1 MTTLDDHD
9 KTSFY
14 TIRGLFCYKVM
25 PFGLK
30 NAGATFL
37 WLVNKIFKK
46 LTGDIVEVYI
56 DDTVIKNKNESKPF
70 ICPTNNFYNYPRYQ
84 DVV

>member
-1 MTTLDDHD
+1 MMTLDDHD
-9 KTSFY
+9 KTSFF

-56 DDTVIKNKNESKPF
+56 DDTVIKNKKKVNHLYHLQTIF
-70 ICPTNNFYNYPRYQ
+70 TIIQ
-84 DVV
+84 DNKM